1 MRGGAASD
9 PPMRGSAASD
19 IPMFGAAAG
28 GAFPG
33 GAFPG
38 GPFPGSDADVGLTDG
53 AAFGRPAAA
62 DPPAP
67 PVRTLGSAHRL
78 NPVRTPRTKG
88 HPPWEPA
95 EKPKSELPWM
105 DAPARG
111 AAPGRVIPPRPYPGA
126 EPGPGNPSQPI
137 ADHGPGGAGFP
148 VENGGGLGRRGAVD
162 RGPFP
167 ELDPPP
173 GIDPDSPAAQRPRYS
188 WNPADTT
195 ESFPA
200 VGPDDIP
207 LA

>member
-1 MRGGAASD
+1 
-9 PPMRGSAASD
+9 
-19 IPMFGAAAG
+19 
-28 GAFPG
+28 
-33 GAFPG
+33 
-38 GPFPGSDADVGLTDG
+38 
-53 AAFGRPAAA
+53 
-62 DPPAP
+62 
-67 PVRTLGSAHRL
+67 
-78 NPVRTPRTKG
+78 
-88 HPPWEPA
+88 
-95 EKPKSELPWM
+95 
-105 DAPARG
+105 
-111 AAPGRVIPPRPYPGA
+111 
-126 EPGPGNPSQPI
+126 
-137 ADHGPGGAGFP
+137 